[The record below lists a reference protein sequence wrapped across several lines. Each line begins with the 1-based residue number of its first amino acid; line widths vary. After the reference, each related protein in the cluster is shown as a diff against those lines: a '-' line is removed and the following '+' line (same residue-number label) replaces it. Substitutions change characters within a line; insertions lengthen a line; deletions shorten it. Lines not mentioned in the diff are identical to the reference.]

1 MRFCKLPAIYAG
13 KFVANINVLLVIGV
27 EVERILNHEQFK
39 PQMVGNLLRIH
50 MMVVLQT
57 GDIRHRNAR
66 ALNAG
71 PPAADERVRG
81 DARRQRMK
89 LDAFDVLKDVRL
101 LPLYLFFDAFLCHCF
116 TFQLPGIAPA
126 AHSL

>member
-1 MRFCKLPAIYAG
+1 
-13 KFVANINVLLVIGV
+13 
-27 EVERILNHEQFK
+27 
-39 PQMVGNLLRIH
+39 MVGNLLRIH

-57 GDIRHRNAR
+57 GDIRHHNAR
-66 ALNAG
+66 AFYARAT
-71 PPAADERVRG
+71 AADERVRG

-101 LPLYLFFDAFLCHCF
+101 LPLYLFFAAFLCHSF
-116 TFQLPGIAPA
+116 TLQLPGIAPA